1 MTFNAERSWMEPEF
15 GDSANRN
22 LKRLR
27 HDHCNNSD
35 TSDGGPW
42 KLPASEPAVTYDYG
56 DSFGYEVYMLKIA
69 ADELAEPSSPS
80 SDDEPLGVDELQIE
94 KELSRLGEHDG
105 STSGDDRMMSRLEID
120 VVRESHL
127 KANNQGIASYSGKSV
142 KVERSDSDSDSD
154 GYESDF
160 SYFTVSPVSVAP
172 VVGRTVQVL
181 VVDDSVIQR
190 KISRCLLSGKVHS
203 TTQLVTLLA
212 LYQTQTTFW
221 LKDSTATGS

>member
-15 GDSANRN
+15 GDSAIRN

-203 TTQLVTLLA
+203 MTQLVTLLA
-212 LYQTQTTFW
+212 
-221 LKDSTATGS
+221 